1 MASGRGERP
10 THTST
15 LASRRSGL
23 AGTAP
28 IAGRALPRPP
38 VLATER
44 ARIARGVPPKKQDAT
59 STVGPLRPPAGL
71 AAKVTE
77 LLPQNA
83 QAAAEQAWLDD
94 LGSLWGNAKQRFP
107 DIAWST
113 RPPAADAAEENAGG
127 AVHRLVAGNHEELYA
142 HTGPY
147 FSQRRQC
154 ASAPATD
161 PNASDPLAS

>member
-10 THTST
+10 TQTST

-28 IAGRALPRPP
+28 IAGRSLPRPP
-38 VLATER
+38 IPAVDR
-44 ARIARGVPPKKQDAT
+44 ARLARGVPPKKQDAT

-77 LLPQNA
+77 LLPHNA

-94 LGSLWGNAKQRFP
+94 LRSLWGSSKERFP
-107 DIAWST
+107 DIAWTT
-113 RPPAADAAEENAGG
+113 RPPAGDAAEENTGG
-127 AVHRLVAGNHEELYA
+127 AVHRSVAGNYEELYA

-147 FSQRRQC
+147 SSQRRQC
-154 ASAPATD
+154 ASAPAAD
-161 PNASDPLAS
+161 PNTFDPLAS